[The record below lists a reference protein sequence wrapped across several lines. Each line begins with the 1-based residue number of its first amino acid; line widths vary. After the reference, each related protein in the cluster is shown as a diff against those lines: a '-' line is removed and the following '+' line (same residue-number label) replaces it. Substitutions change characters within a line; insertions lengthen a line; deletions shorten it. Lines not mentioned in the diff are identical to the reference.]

1 MRGYVHVADHYLG
14 AGLLRGLGRE
24 AVDSTGALRFCGDRD
39 LGWLSILFIDSDT
52 ACVKVEQFNIT
63 VTFKCF

>member
-24 AVDSTGALRFCGDRD
+24 AVDSTGALRFRGDRN

-52 ACVKVEQFNIT
+52 ACVKVEHFIIT